1 MTPEEITEQLQSIAS
16 AKDFPA
22 RSGELT
28 DAWEQSAAGLD
39 AVVPIL
45 EFMEENPDID
55 YGTPGA
61 LVHFVERF
69 YGKGYDEKLVESVRR
84 KPTPHTV
91 WMLNRLIN
99 GAKSREA
106 KQQLIRVM
114 EQARL
119 DPRTDQNTRQKLEF
133 FWSENARRQRT

>member
-1 MTPEEITEQLQSIAS
+1 MTPQEITERLRSIAS

-22 RSGELT
+22 RSGVLT

-39 AVVPIL
+39 AVDSIL
-45 EFMEENPDID
+45 EFMEENPDVD

-69 YGKGYDEKLVESVRR
+69 YRKGYDEKLVESVRR
-84 KPTPHTV
+84 KPTHNTV

-99 GAKSREA
+99 GAKTREA
-106 KQQLIRVM
+106 RQQLVRVM

-119 DPRTDQNTRQKLEF
+119 DPRTDQITRQELDF
-133 FWSENARRQRT
+133 FLD